1 MTIWHSVHSQRA
13 ALRGPLD
20 GPQGARRPAGPAGQA
35 CEKHR
40 ATPGPQPQRWGG
52 RAQKKPRSGGAARTS
67 SRPRAG
73 PPGPHS
79 ARVRGHNPTRRGHRQ
94 QSRAAAGGHRTGGQ
108 GTGRAHG
115 GRTGEAAATRP
126 GPAQGNA
133 ARRATAPARIG
144 GPLLRPT
151 RSRRGDSKSGPLR
164 RAATTAVWTSTRPRA
179 AARGSAGQRPR
190 IPRRAYGLHAE
201 PSRSRAA
208 TCGPRPG
215 HPNRVW
221 GGASPSSSQREQP
234 RICAAAAWLCAVKKP
249 GSIGST
255 STGPHAQRGAR
266 RPT

>member
-1 MTIWHSVHSQRA
+1 MADCTLAARSAQGAAGRPPGGPAARQGGGPGLRKAPRHPRPAAA
-13 ALRGPLD
+13 ALG
-20 GPQGARRPAGPAGQA
+20 G
-35 CEKHR
+35 
-40 ATPGPQPQRWGG
+40 PGP
-52 RAQKKPRSGGAARTS
+52 KKPRSGGAARTS

-73 PPGPHS
+73 TPGPHS

-133 ARRATAPARIG
+133 ARRATAPARTG

-151 RSRRGDSKSGPLR
+151 RSRRGDSISGPLR

-179 AARGSAGQRPR
+179 AARGSEGQSPR